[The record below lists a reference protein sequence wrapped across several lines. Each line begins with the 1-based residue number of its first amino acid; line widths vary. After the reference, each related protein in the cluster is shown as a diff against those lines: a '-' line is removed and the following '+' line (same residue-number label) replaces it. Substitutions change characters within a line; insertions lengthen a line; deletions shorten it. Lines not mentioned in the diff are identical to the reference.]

1 MNAGLVLAM
10 LSVVAAVLVLAL
22 AAAALSSV
30 RRPWRLACPR
40 DGRTA
45 QVQVDRVAA
54 IAAEIFGGPSSIARC
69 SRWPA
74 RSCAGQCLDTPVTDR
89 RLTRPGESLPAWPGR
104 QAVVVPLDGTPQSEA
119 VLPIACDVARAR
131 AARLRLLHVVRPV
144 QAVHDPFGRLVAYVD
159 QEAASA
165 EAAARDYLRR
175 VQTRL
180 DGFDVDTVVRV
191 GDAAQ
196 EILREA
202 ESPDVALI
210 AMAPRRGWL
219 RRSVT
224 SRVIRAAWVPVVR
237 VAAGAAA

>member
-10 LSVVAAVLVLAL
+10 LAVVAAVLVLVL
-22 AAAALSSV
+22 AVAALSSV

-40 DGRTA
+40 DDREA
-45 QVQVDRVAA
+45 QVQVDRAA
-54 IAAEIFGGPSSIARC
+54 AMRAEVFGGASGIARC
-69 SRWPA
+69 SLWPVRA
-74 RSCAGQCLDTPVTDR
+74 CAEECLDTPVTDR
-89 RLTRPGESLPAWPGR
+89 RMARPGESLPVWRGR
-104 QAVVVPLDGTPQSEA
+104 QTVVVPLDGTPESEA

-175 VQTRL
+175 VQVRL

-191 GDAAQ
+191 GDTVQ
-196 EILREA
+196 EILSEA

-210 AMAPRRGWL
+210 AMAPRRRWL

-224 SRVIRAAWVPVVR
+224 SRVVRAAWVPVVR
-237 VAAGAAA
+237 VGAGVVA

>member
-10 LSVVAAVLVLAL
+10 LAVVAAALVLVV

-40 DGRTA
+40 DGREA
-45 QVQVDRVAA
+45 QVRVDRAA
-54 IAAEIFGGPSSIARC
+54 AMRAEVFGGASGIARC
-69 SRWPA
+69 SLWPA
-74 RSCAGQCLDTPVTDR
+74 RSCVEQCLDTPVTDR
-89 RLTRPGESLPAWPGR
+89 RMTRPGEPLPAWPGR
-104 QAVVVPLDGTPQSEA
+104 QAVVVPLDGTPESEA

-165 EAAARDYLRR
+165 AAAARDYLRR
-175 VQTRL
+175 VQARL

-202 ESPDVALI
+202 AWPDVTLI
-210 AMAPRRGWL
+210 AMAPRRRLL

-224 SRVIRAAWVPVVR
+224 SRVVRAAWVPVVR